1 MLSLEKGSKI
11 ISLLK
16 TKYGDGKLDEL
27 DGLMVEYG
35 NWWFNIR
42 SSNTQPV
49 VRLVVE
55 AKTKDLLEE
64 KVQELTTL
72 ING

>member
-1 MLSLEKGSKI
+1 LLSLEKGSKI